1 MIPSDTSNVVFTL
14 VRHPLMSANVHT
26 TMNLKIWFVSFLLVV
41 MLPVGTASEQTDSTL
56 EARNIDAQ
64 YLPDM
69 EVTYILWRNIESTD
83 GQLLDELKMATY
95 EVHRSTTMFQPGFDR
110 DSTRIASDIPACL
123 STDLNEECS
132 GKAHVVQFDPPPGS
146 INERFIHYAIVT
158 ILRDGTVTDSVNL
171 GVSQTPHGH
180 VEDTAPIQS
189 PQDFTVEY
197 EISNQTTYFSWRPAC
212 SGSNF
217 HHVLYQHNEPATK
230 SGWDGM
236 QKTIVTN
243 SIPSN
248 VSEYTLDWNYKS
260 VERAV
265 YYTLTCLYPP
275 YCDDV
280 ACYPSSE
287 DTRLYSAN
295 SLITPVIEDNQVPIY
310 SGTLLAE
317 HDTSNSNTVLRW
329 TKSIEKDAASIRIYH
344 STNPITSVVQE
355 NVTVLAELPIDSV
368 EFIHQLPSDWMATSY
383 YALGLVDNSGNV
395 QIDNFEVL
403 GKVGPILERM
413 LPISISS
420 MHVEVQNST
429 TLLFSWDIHPLFT
442 SGDAV
447 LWKSSL
453 TTPDL
458 SVAWTEVLKLNPA
471 EGEFHYS
478 VDEVEQSWYALTL
491 EGTWG
496 SSGHLHLDDRI
507 EANSNAFYLFP
518 QLETEEIAEGED
530 TTVGDEIELPLFE
543 ITLLESNQT
552 IQNGDWV
559 TLSSQT
565 NLTHE
570 FTFSSMQQNSTFRW
584 TNALNDDPFWYGA
597 TLADETWTII
607 VEHPVKLI
615 HIESTNA
622 NGEIDIVR
630 VGIDWNYLE
639 SSQPILTEDQ
649 TITEDK
655 KSSSEEQ
662 TISPVLLIV
671 ISFMAAYIIF
681 LQVQKRPEKQ
691 FLLEEE

>member
-1 MIPSDTSNVVFTL
+1 
-14 VRHPLMSANVHT
+14 MSANVHA
-26 TMNLKIWFVSFLLVV
+26 TMNLRIWFVSFLLVV
-41 MLPVGTASEQTDSTL
+41 MLPVGMASEQTDSTL

-69 EVTYILWRNIESTD
+69 EVTYIMWRNIESTD
-83 GQLLDELKMATY
+83 VQLLDELKMATY
-95 EVHRSTTMFQPGFDR
+95 EVHRSNTMFQPGFER
-110 DSTRIASDIPACL
+110 NETRIASDIPACVA
-123 STDLNEECS
+123 TDSSEECS
-132 GKAHVVQFDPPPGS
+132 GKGHVLQYHPPPGS
-146 INERFIHYAIVT
+146 INQRFIHYAIVT
-158 ILRDGTVTDSVNL
+158 ILRDGTVTDAVNL

-180 VEDTAPIQS
+180 VEDTASIQS
-189 PQDFTVEY
+189 PQDFTAEY
-197 EISNQTTYFSWRPAC
+197 EISNQTTHFSWRSAC

-217 HHVLYQHNEPATK
+217 NYVLYQHNEPATR
-230 SGWDGM
+230 SNWNEL
-236 QKTIVTN
+236 QKTIVANTI
-243 SIPSN
+243 SSN
-248 VSEYTLDWNYKS
+248 VSEYTLDWTYKS
-260 VERAV
+260 VERSV

-275 YCDDV
+275 YCDDE

-287 DTRLYSAN
+287 DTRLYSGN
-295 SLITPVIEDNQVPIY
+295 SLSIPVVEDNQVPIY

-317 HDTSNSNTVLRW
+317 HDSSNSNTVLRW
-329 TKSIEKDAASIRIYH
+329 SKAIEKDAASIRIYH
-344 STNPITSVVQE
+344 STNPITSVIQE
-355 NVTVLAELPIDSV
+355 NVTVLAELPIESV
-368 EFIHQLPSDWMATSY
+368 EFTHQLPSDWMATSY

-420 MHVEVQNST
+420 MNVEVQNST
-429 TLLFSWDIHPLFT
+429 TLYFSWNLHPLFT

-458 SVAWTEVLKLNPA
+458 SVEWTEVMKINPS
-471 EGEFHYS
+471 EGEFHYL

-507 EANSNAFYLFP
+507 EANTNAFYLFP
-518 QLETEEIAEGED
+518 QTEIEESAGVED
-530 TTVGDEIELPLFE
+530 TTIEEEIELPSFE
-543 ITLLESNQT
+543 ITLLEANQT

-559 TLSSQT
+559 TLTPQT
-565 NLTHE
+565 NSTHE
-570 FTFSSMQQNSTFRW
+570 FTFSSIQKNSTFRW

-597 TLADETWTII
+597 TLADETWTIR
-607 VEHPVKLI
+607 VEYPVKLI

-630 VGIDWNYLE
+630 VGIDWNYVD
-639 SSQPILTEDQ
+639 SPQPIVPENQ
-649 TITEDK
+649 SITGDK

-671 ISFMAAYIIF
+671 ISIMAAYIIL
-681 LQVQKRPEKQ
+681 LQVQKRPEKKL
-691 FLLEEE
+691 LLEEE